1 MLLICLKV
9 DGEQVTGLGKDF
21 TSLGQI
27 LYNLQVVF
35 VGLAHQAD
43 VVLETQLR
51 LF

>member
-1 MLLICLKV
+1 VILICLKV
-9 DGEQVTGLGKDF
+9 DGEQVTGLGKELTF
-21 TSLGQI
+21 LGQI